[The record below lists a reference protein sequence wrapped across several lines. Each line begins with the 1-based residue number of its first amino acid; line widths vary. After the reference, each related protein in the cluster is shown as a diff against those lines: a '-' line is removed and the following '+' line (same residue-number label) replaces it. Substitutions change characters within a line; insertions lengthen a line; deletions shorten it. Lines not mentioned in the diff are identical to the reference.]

1 MVFSS
6 LLLASAMLPLQATAQ
21 TVETSEYIYIGFEA
35 EDHVSKDE
43 RWVTTTP
50 TTPTQEL
57 DPDPNHSDQAGGS
70 TYLELLPDVRVTHD
84 DDFGPPLA
92 YWGRGGQGPG
102 VEYLVDFPEAGR
114 YYVHARAFSTGT
126 EDNGMHVGLNGQW
139 PDSGQRMQFC
149 IAHHR
154 AWWWG
159 SAQRDAG
166 GNGSCGMEK
175 TIWLDVPTA
184 GVHTVNVSAR
194 EDGFELD
201 RLALIKDLSGNT
213 RVCSPTT
220 LTGIGCRNGSIESAD
235 DFVDLRVILS
245 AEAID
250 ADPDVEPPNPTEVVQ
265 GSNIKLNAIVE
276 NLDAFDTA
284 NDIVITLSPVPGD
297 WNMIYVDPDCEA
309 VGDEYKCTLD
319 SLHPTAPNENETFL
333 FTMQAR
339 VEGDIRIDAS
349 LLSADVD
356 DSPAND
362 VAATIVRVLPG
373 VAPADQDTDISV
385 TMDKDKAD
393 YETGDAVELSVVINN
408 LGNFAANNVLFSL
421 DPPVGLTLN
430 AQSLP
435 NECSSAGQVEC
446 SFTTIATLA
455 SEMFTL
461 NFSSDDAGSYNL
473 PASVSSSNDNNAS
486 NNQASSVVVVVEPT
500 PPEETDTTGTLDGE
514 VDGTTTGGTD
524 TAGTSTAGATTSDS
538 AGETTDG
545 ASTVES
551 DTSGAATAGGTA
563 GDTSAGSTDGDMTS
577 ATDGETIV
585 ENTDSGSTDSAGVDS
600 GDTPA
605 VAVNDSKSGA
615 MAHWFIL
622 LMVLM
627 CLTRLYGLHQRKL
640 VAINK

>member
-1 MVFSS
+1 MRSLLSLPSSMVFSS
-6 LLLASAMLPLQATAQ
+6 LLLATAILPLQAAAQ

-35 EDHVSKDE
+35 EDHVSKDD

-50 TTPTQEL
+50 STPTEEN
-57 DPDPNHSDQAGGS
+57 DPDGNHSDQAGGS
-70 TYLELLPDVRVTHD
+70 TYLELLPDVRVTHED
-84 DDFGPPLA
+84 EFGPPLA

-102 VEYLVDFPEAGR
+102 VEYLIDFPEPGR
-114 YYVHARAFSTGT
+114 YYVHARAYSTGT

-166 GNGSCGMEK
+166 GNGSCGTEK

-220 LTGIGCRNGSIESAD
+220 LTGVGCRNGSIESAD
-235 DFVDLRVILS
+235 DFVDLRVILN
-245 AEAID
+245 AEELD

-265 GSNIKLNAIVE
+265 GNSIKLTAIVE

-284 NDIVITLSPVPGD
+284 NDIVVTLSPVPGD
-297 WNMIYVDPDCEA
+297 WNMVYVDPDCTA

-339 VEGDIRIDAS
+339 VDGDIRIDAS

-385 TMDKDKAD
+385 TMIKDKAD
-393 YETGDAVELSVVINN
+393 YETGDAVELSVMINN
-408 LGNFAANNVLFSL
+408 AGNFAAKNVLFSL
-421 DPPVGLTLN
+421 DPPAGLTLN

-435 NECSSAGQVEC
+435 NECSFAGQVEC
-446 SFTTIATLA
+446 SFTTIATSA
-455 SEMFTL
+455 SELFKL
-461 NFSSDDAGSYNL
+461 NFIGDDAGSYTL

-486 NNQASSVVVVVEPT
+486 NNQASSVVVVVEPS
-500 PPEETDTTGTLDGE
+500 EETNTTGTLDGE
-514 VDGTTTGGTD
+514 VDGTVDGTVTTTTTGGTTTGG
-524 TAGTSTAGATTSDS
+524 TATDGAASAGATTSDN
-538 AGETTDG
+538 AGETSDG
-545 ASTVES
+545 TSTVDS
-551 DTSGAATAGGTA
+551 DTSGTATTGGTA
-563 GDTSAGSTDGDMTS
+563 GDTSAG
-577 ATDGETIV
+577 
-585 ENTDSGSTDSAGVDS
+585 VDS
-600 GDTPA
+600 GETPA
-605 VAVNDSKSGA
+605 VVVNESKSGA